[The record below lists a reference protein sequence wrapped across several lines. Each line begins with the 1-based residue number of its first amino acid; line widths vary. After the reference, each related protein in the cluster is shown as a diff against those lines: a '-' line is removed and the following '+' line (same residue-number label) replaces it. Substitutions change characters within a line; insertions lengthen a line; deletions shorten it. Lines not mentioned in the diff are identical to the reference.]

1 MLFNCTTKP
10 AMICQFSNLHTEV
23 SHPCCHLLFAIFLYN
38 STLFEL
44 FFDCKVGCFTAV
56 FQCRYHDGLYLH
68 CPEGSTYKSDV
79 KLIEMPAS
87 TLFLETVE
95 NKIDSSFEIRS

>member
-1 MLFNCTTKP
+1 M
-10 AMICQFSNLHTEV
+10 
-23 SHPCCHLLFAIFLYN
+23 
-38 STLFEL
+38 
-44 FFDCKVGCFTAV
+44 
-56 FQCRYHDGLYLH
+56 YHDGLYLH